1 MDDLP
6 RMVAELDTAQL
17 KLRSTLVATL
27 RKSKTAY
34 DNALD
39 AHERRRAAVD
49 QIVCLLRFGVGFFD
63 GIDQAKGY
71 EDSATLPT
79 EDLLLA
85 LLSLDLGRQ
94 ESILQPRKKIK
105 DDRAQGGRPR
115 SFSLIMLRAYALAAS
130 EALKMGGVPPSI
142 ADDTIARS
150 LTQLRIQI
158 SLLRTEK
165 LAATTIDG
173 WRKGVSKAAAD
184 DPMRQLYNRM
194 AIKRSE
200 AMLDL
205 IPGFTSWQWV
215 PPAPHHELRFSITGG
230 ILRCWALMDE
240 LRLALPRSLTDGF
253 ILGSMAPKWVGRV
266 IPKRL

>member
-49 QIVCLLRFGVGFFD
+49 QIVCLLRFGVGFLD

-94 ESILQPRKKIK
+94 ESILQPRKKI
-105 DDRAQGGRPR
+105 
-115 SFSLIMLRAYALAAS
+115 
-130 EALKMGGVPPSI
+130 
-142 ADDTIARS
+142 
-150 LTQLRIQI
+150 
-158 SLLRTEK
+158 
-165 LAATTIDG
+165 
-173 WRKGVSKAAAD
+173 
-184 DPMRQLYNRM
+184 
-194 AIKRSE
+194 
-200 AMLDL
+200 
-205 IPGFTSWQWV
+205 
-215 PPAPHHELRFSITGG
+215 
-230 ILRCWALMDE
+230 
-240 LRLALPRSLTDGF
+240 
-253 ILGSMAPKWVGRV
+253 
-266 IPKRL
+266 